1 MSSSYDVDHQAK
13 QFSQQ
18 QNIEKTSSG
27 TTTNSH
33 VQNAIETDSHESNS
47 HTLSS
52 PNEEHERRMEK
63 AQKSL
68 DKPSPSTSPPE
79 EGFGGGIQLCIT
91 KSEGG
96 YIYIEF
102 PEGDPQN
109 PINWSLT
116 KKVFTLICTFLFAGS
131 TAINGTGFNSMQES
145 VKEEFQISTT
155 VFLLGN
161 LLYLSIGVAFTP
173 LLLAPLSEIFGR
185 QPIFMSSAAIFGLLY
200 IPAALTPTFTGFLI
214 VRFLQGCLASVGNSM
229 VGGTVSDIFPSKK
242 RGLPMSLFAL
252 SIYFG
257 QAIGPLTVSYTIAN
271 PKLGWRWVFA
281 WQGFIGALVFI
292 LMAIFLRETRGP
304 VLLSRRAR
312 SLTKNDPQHRQYKC
326 SADDDR
332 VGFWQAVKISL
343 SRPAWWL
350 ISEPIVTSFS
360 LWIGFLWGCIFLL
373 LESVPIVFD
382 VYGWTEPQ
390 KSLVLLCLAVGGFF
404 AWLCTFHQEKLYA
417 RAVAKAAPQK
427 VAPEARLYYAC
438 VGGVIA
444 PIGFFIFAWTGR
456 ADIHPAAPIFGLV
469 LFSGASFWIYLA
481 VFTYIAEC
489 YEIYASSGLAAQ
501 SWLRNVLAGAFPL
514 FATGMY
520 DNLTPP
526 IASTVLGV
534 IAAVLGI
541 CPFMLFFFGGKIRS
555 KSRVAKALAA
565 EEEQRMIKMQHE
577 RERNEKRAARQR
589 NTQGDIEKA

>member
-1 MSSSYDVDHQAK
+1 MSSGYDAGHH
-13 QFSQQ
+13 SEG
-18 QNIEKTSSG
+18 NIEKTASG
-27 TTTNSH
+27 TTTHDTGSH
-33 VQNAIETDSHESNS
+33 GSSS
-47 HTLSS
+47 HTLSQHEEPQQ
-52 PNEEHERRMEK
+52 PNDRSQPQPQ
-63 AQKSL
+63 AN
-68 DKPSPSTSPPE
+68 
-79 EGFGGGIQLCIT
+79 EGFAGGLQLSIT

-96 YIYIEF
+96 FIYIEF
-102 PEGDPQN
+102 PEEDPQN
-109 PINWSLT
+109 PMNWSLP
-116 KKVFTLICTFLFAGS
+116 KKIVTLICTFFFACS
-131 TAINGTGFNSMQES
+131 TAINGTGFNSMQEQ
-145 VKEEFQISTT
+145 VMETFNISQT

-200 IPAALTPTFTGFLI
+200 IPAALTPTFAGFLI
-214 VRFLQGCLASVGNSM
+214 VRFLQGCVASVGNSM

-252 SIYFG
+252 SIYVG
-257 QAIGPLTVSYTIAN
+257 QSVGPFTVSYTVAN

-281 WQGFIGALVFI
+281 WQGFIGALVFV
-292 LMAIFLRETRGP
+292 LMAVFLSETRGP

-312 SLTKNDPQHRQYKC
+312 SLTKSDPQRRQYKC

-332 VGFWQAVKISL
+332 VSFWQAVKISL

-360 LWIGFLWGCIFLL
+360 LWIGFLWGSIFLL
-373 LESVPIVFD
+373 LESVPIVFGA
-382 VYGWTEPQ
+382 YGWTEPQ
-390 KSLVLLCLAVGGFF
+390 KSLVLLSLAVGAFF
-404 AWLCTFHQEKLYA
+404 AWLCNFHQEKLYA
-417 RAVAKAAPQK
+417 RAVAKAAPEK

-438 VGGVIA
+438 LGGIIA

-456 ADIHPAAPIFGLV
+456 PDIHPAAPIFGLV
-469 LFSGASFWIYLA
+469 LFAGASFWIYLA

-514 FATGMY
+514 FASGMY
-520 DNLTPP
+520 RNLSPP
-526 IASTVLGV
+526 IASTILGV
-534 IAAVLGI
+534 IAAVLGV

-565 EEEQRMIKMQHE
+565 EEEQRMIKMKRE
-577 RERNEKRAARQR
+577 REKNERRAARR
-589 NTQGDIEKA
+589 KNVTGDVEKA